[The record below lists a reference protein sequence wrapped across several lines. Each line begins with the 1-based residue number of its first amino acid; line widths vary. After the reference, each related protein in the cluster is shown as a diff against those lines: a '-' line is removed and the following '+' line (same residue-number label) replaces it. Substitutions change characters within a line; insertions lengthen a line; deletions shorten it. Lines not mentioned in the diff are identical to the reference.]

1 MRVRNRSW
9 VGKLGLVVLI
19 VLSQA
24 GCVESQVI
32 ERLTNLYD
40 RYRIE
45 NNRIQLAM
53 GEKTFSAGKVEIIK
67 AAITGFSDQ
76 NISILNIDKE
86 LGYVLAEG
94 SGIITGAREKEIAI
108 TKIHPEF
115 QEATGIQPVY
125 LPGNYRVRINLN
137 IFERGKESL
146 VKMRLSSVV
155 SSAPGT
161 PTAHQLHPDLIR
173 EHFKVLWE
181 AIDKHLF
188 MQKQTSP

>member
-1 MRVRNRSW
+1 MGRENRSW
-9 VGKLGLVVLI
+9 MGKLGLIVLI
-19 VLSQA
+19 VLVQA
-24 GCVESQVI
+24 GCAAQVAEGI
-32 ERLTNLYD
+32 AKLNEQWRL
-40 RYRIE
+40 E
-45 NNRIQLAM
+45 NNRVQLAM